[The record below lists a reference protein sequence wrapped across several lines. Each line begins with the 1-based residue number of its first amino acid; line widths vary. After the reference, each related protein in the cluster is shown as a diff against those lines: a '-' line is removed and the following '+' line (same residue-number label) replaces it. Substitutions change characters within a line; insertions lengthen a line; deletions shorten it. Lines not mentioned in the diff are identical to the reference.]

1 MGLRLLADF
10 TVRQADRVGEGAGRT
25 QPLLF
30 VVFLIR
36 FVVLLVGVATAAPLA
51 SSHLLLLLLL
61 LPVGRQAVRSRL
73 SSTALEA
80 TIV

>member
-61 LPVGRQAVRSRL
+61 PVGRQAVRSRL

-80 TIV
+80 TII